1 MRFCRS
7 CQGNCSEM
15 YVNARSHNRQFP
27 EGVLKRNFDQ
37 APSITTLCSDTLPLF
52 SASSCPEV
60 KSCQSKIVLK
70 DCFDFIALGKTSSFA
85 HLFGMIIQIR
95 HFRCLQLKGENKHPF
110 CHVLSS
116 KSQKFH
122 DFFPC
127 VSYIF
132 CYCEINLVIR
142 DGAIFDFSEGY
153 KGSNISFFGH
163 KNASLYKSKFG
174 IRPQKNGSPLK
185 PTEP

>member
-15 YVNARSHNRQFP
+15 YVNARSHNRRFP

-70 DCFDFIALGKTSSFA
+70 DCFDFIAQGQNFKFCTSFQ
-85 HLFGMIIQIR
+85 HENPNQTLQNM
-95 HFRCLQLKGENKHPF
+95 CLQLKGENKHPF

-122 DFFPC
+122 DFSL
-127 VSYIF
+127 VSHIF
-132 CYCEINLVIR
+132 F
-142 DGAIFDFSEGY
+142 AIV
-153 KGSNISFFGH
+153 
-163 KNASLYKSKFG
+163 KS
-174 IRPQKNGSPLK
+174 
-185 PTEP
+185 TW